1 MLIET
6 LSLLMAFMII
16 VVRLTDENSYRNQV
30 AKYVFVF
37 AMFVTLAIFCGLVLT

>member
-1 MLIET
+1 MLIEM
-6 LSLLMAFMII
+6 LSFLMVFTII
-16 VVRLTDENSYRNQV
+16 VVRLTDENPCRNQV